1 MTPKARATTGSL
13 SSTMAV
19 ASVTARPIAA
29 CRSDTARRFS
39 PHAHAIASNATTPS
53 ADCNCSMNP
62 PIPIT
67 RLCQRRAAAQC
78 RVAVAGVDNRTVVG
92 HASVM
97 SSTETVGARDLL
109 RDASFLF
116 FLASRSLSRFSSQIA
131 AVVIGWQIYDITGS
145 AFDLGMVGLVQFVP
159 TALLVFVAGHAADR
173 FERKRVVQLCQLAE
187 TLTALFLAVSTYA
200 GWLDAVQ
207 IYIATF
213 IIGIAGAFESP
224 ATSAL
229 LPLIAPQGSLQRAT
243 AVSSGAAQVAT
254 ITGPAIGG
262 LAYVFA
268 PSLPYLII
276 VVFWLAGAILTGF
289 LRPAQQATL
298 KEAKA
303 NDDLYAG
310 VRFIRNNAAILGTI
324 SLDLFAVLLGGVTA
338 LLPIYARDI
347 LQTGPLGLGI
357 LRAAPAVGALFMT
370 IVLARH
376 TINRHV
382 GLRMF
387 QAVIIFG
394 AATVIF
400 ALSQW
405 MWLSVA
411 SLAILG
417 AADTVSV
424 VIRFSLVQLSTPDEM
439 RGRVGAV
446 NFLFINASNQ
456 LGQFESGVTAAL
468 FGTVPAA
475 VLGGIGTVAIALLWM
490 KLFPSLR
497 KVERL
502 E

>member
-1 MTPKARATTGSL
+1 MSSLTTLGARA
-13 SSTMAV
+13 
-19 ASVTARPIAA
+19 
-29 CRSDTARRFS
+29 
-39 PHAHAIASNATTPS
+39 
-53 ADCNCSMNP
+53 
-62 PIPIT
+62 
-67 RLCQRRAAAQC
+67 
-78 RVAVAGVDNRTVVG
+78 
-92 HASVM
+92 
-97 SSTETVGARDLL
+97 LL
-109 RDASFLF
+109 RDTSFLN
-116 FLASRSLSRFSSQIA
+116 FLLSRSLSRFSSQIV
-131 AVVIGWQIYDITGS
+131 AVAIGWQIYEITGS
-145 AFDLGMVGLVQFVP
+145 AFQLGMVGLVQFLP

-173 FERKRVVQLCQLAE
+173 FERKRVMQLCQLAE
-187 TLTALFLAVSTYA
+187 ALTALFLAVSTYA
-200 GWLDAVQ
+200 GWLDAMQ

-213 IIGIAGAFESP
+213 VIGIAGAFESP

-229 LPLIAPQGSLQRAT
+229 LPLIAPQGELQRAT
-243 AVSSGAAQVAT
+243 AISSGAAQVAT

-276 VVFWLAGAILTGF
+276 VVFWVAGAILTGF
-289 LRPAQQATL
+289 LRPARQAVPG
-298 KEAKA
+298 AA
-303 NDDLYAG
+303 RADDDLYAG
-310 VRFIRNNAAILGTI
+310 VRFIRDNPAILGTI
-324 SLDLFAVLLGGVTA
+324 SLDLFAVLLGGVVA

-357 LRAAPAVGALFMT
+357 LRAAPAVGALLMT
-370 IVLARH
+370 VVLARH
-376 TINRHV
+376 TIDRHV

-387 QAVIIFG
+387 QAVIVFG
-394 AATVIF
+394 AATVVF

-405 MWLSVA
+405 MWLSVI

-424 VIRFSLVQLSTPDEM
+424 VIRMSLVQLATPDEM

-475 VLGGIGTVAIALLWM
+475 VLGGVGTIAIALLWM